1 MKNRV
6 ILKLIA
12 LALIP
17 LLLVGLSC
25 GLNRKDQGFSVHKI
39 SAQMNYEQDWDLPPL
54 RFEQKQLVK
63 QILSQKFEY
72 LADGAQVYAFVSK
85 DGKYILKFFKM
96 RHLTPKLWLNYLPL
110 PESLEDYRFRKL
122 DKRILLRYET
132 FNSYKQ
138 AFEEL
143 QKESGL
149 LYVHLNPTREF
160 KKSVLVVDDKGKEH
174 KIDLDRVPFVIQK
187 RAELLYVRLAK
198 IKEKRDHAE
207 MRYALHSFLELVALR
222 CKKGFA
228 DKDKGISGNYG
239 FVGDTVI
246 QIDIGEML
254 HDDLLKEPSNVQRE
268 VLRVGKRLEYWIMHN
283 APEYTGDIQEEI
295 KHFFD

>member
-6 ILKLIA
+6 ILRLIA
-12 LALIP
+12 LSLIP
-17 LLLVGLSC
+17 LLLVGLSW

-39 SAQMNYEQDWDLPPL
+39 SAQMDYEQDWDLPPL
-54 RFEQKQLVK
+54 RPEQKQLVK

-72 LADGAQVYAFVSK
+72 LADGTQTYAFISK
-85 DGKYILKFFKM
+85 DRKYVLKFFKM
-96 RHLTPKLWLNYLPL
+96 RRLTPKLWLNYLPL
-110 PESLEDYRFRKL
+110 PESLEDYRFKKL
-122 DKRILLRYET
+122 DKRILQRYET

-160 KKSVLVVDDKGKEH
+160 KKNVVVLDDKDKEH

-187 RAELLYVRLAK
+187 RAELLNVRLAK
-198 IKEKRDHAE
+198 IRAKRDHAE
-207 MRYALHSFLELVALR
+207 MRYALHSFLQLVAFR

-239 FVGDTVI
+239 FVGDALI
-246 QIDIGEML
+246 QIDTGEML
-254 HDDLLKEPSNVQRE
+254 YDELLKDPSNVQRE

-283 APEYTGDIQEEI
+283 APEYTADIQAEI